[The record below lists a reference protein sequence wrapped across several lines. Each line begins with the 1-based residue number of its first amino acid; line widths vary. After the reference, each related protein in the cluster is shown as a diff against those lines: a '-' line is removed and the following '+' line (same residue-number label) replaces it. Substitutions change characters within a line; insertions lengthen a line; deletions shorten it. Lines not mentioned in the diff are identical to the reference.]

1 MLKPEIFEDVVDSI
15 MQTEEWFQITM
26 NNPRINEAENKVSA
40 LLDSI
45 KGQIPEDVYNQL
57 MDATAETSVAYA
69 ETATLYGM
77 SVANTLH
84 ELAANPNVY
93 SQHIVDRMAKR
104 GSAA

>member
-26 NNPRINEAENKVSA
+26 SNPRINEAEKKLSA
-40 LLDSI
+40 LLESI

-57 MDATAETSVAYA
+57 MDATAETSVAYTEA
-69 ETATLYGM
+69 AILYGM
-77 SVANTLH
+77 SVANTLY

-93 SQHIVDRMAKR
+93 SQFIINRMAKR